1 MKSKMTAIFAILMIA
16 LMVAGFAY
24 AHWEETITISGTVTT
39 GTFDL
44 RPTCDIEI
52 LSPTDKD
59 VATVDCQID
68 GDTVSYTIENAFP
81 CLTVKAKFDLHN
93 EGVVPAGLYKW
104 TATYD
109 NTMITIFDA
118 ENIGG
123 SIISP
128 AMTEDEV
135 EQALEDYVETTLGLS
150 NYVDVTVDFEGSNF
164 WQIDEGQEP
173 YVYITIH
180 FLEGLPEG
188 ASCSFT
194 MTLEYWNWN
203 EVGYL
208 G

>member
-1 MKSKMTAIFAILMIA
+1 MKKIVGIFAVLMIA
-16 LMVAGFAY
+16 LTVAGFAY
-24 AHWEETITISGTVTT
+24 AHWTETITISGNITT

-44 RPTCDIEI
+44 RPTCSIEI

-59 VATVDCQID
+59 VATVGCQID

-93 EGVVPAGLYKW
+93 DGVVPAGLYLW
-104 TATYD
+104 TVSYD
-109 NTMITIFDA
+109 DTTVTIFNASDI
-118 ENIGG
+118 EN
-123 SIISP
+123 SIIKP
-128 AMTEDEV
+128 TMTEDEV
-135 EQALEDYVETTLGLS
+135 EQALEDYVETTLNLGG
-150 NYVDVTVDFEGSNF
+150 YVDVEIDFEGSDF
-164 WQIDEGQEP
+164 WQIDSGQEP